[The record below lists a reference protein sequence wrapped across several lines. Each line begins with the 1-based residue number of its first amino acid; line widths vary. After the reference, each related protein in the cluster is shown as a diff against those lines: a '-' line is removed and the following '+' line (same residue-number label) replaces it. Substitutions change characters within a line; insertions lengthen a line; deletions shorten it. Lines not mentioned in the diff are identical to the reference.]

1 MQPNPTLLHSLR
13 VNLRL
18 RHFSPRTE
26 EAYTAWVRRYV
37 RFHHVRHP
45 AEMGEAEVRA
55 FMEHL
60 AVDRHLAPAT
70 TAQALAALLFL
81 YREVIARP
89 LGGLGPVPRAR
100 VPHRIPIVLTLDEVR
115 RVLEAMH
122 GTARLVGVLLY
133 GGGMRL
139 LECLTLRLKDV
150 DLERGEVRIRRG
162 KGAKDRVT
170 VLPQVVRGAV
180 EGQILR
186 VRQLHERDVREGG
199 GWVDLPDALAAKYP
213 QAARSLPWQWLF
225 PARRRRTD
233 SIPGRFRR
241 HHLHESVIQR
251 AMAEAVR
258 ASGITKRATCHS
270 LRHSFATHL
279 LESGADIRTVQELL
293 GHTDVATTMLYTHV
307 LNRGGLGVRSPAD
320 RGAFDTLLA
329 GLAD

>member
-1 MQPNPTLLHSLR
+1 MQPNQKLLHSLQA
-13 VNLRL
+13 NLRL

-26 EAYTAWVRRYV
+26 EAYSAWVRRYA
-37 RFHHVRHP
+37 RFHHLRHP
-45 AEMGEAEVRA
+45 AEMGEGEVRA

-89 LGGLGPVPRAR
+89 LRGLGPVPRAKAPLR
-100 VPHRIPIVLTLDEVR
+100 LPIVLSPDEVR

-162 KGAKDRVT
+162 KGGKDRVT
-170 VLPQVVRGAV
+170 VLPEVVRGALAR
-180 EGQILR
+180 QIQR
-186 VRQLHERDVREGG
+186 VRQLHEQDVRAGG
-199 GWVDLPDALAAKYP
+199 GWVDLPDALATKYP
-213 QAARSLPWQWLF
+213 RAAQSLPWQWLF
-225 PARRRRTD
+225 PARRHRAD
-233 SIPGRFRR
+233 STPGRFRR
-241 HHLHESVIQR
+241 HHLHETAIQR

-279 LESGADIRTVQELL
+279 LEGGADIRTVQELL
-293 GHTDVATTMLYTHV
+293 GHRDVATTMLYTHV

-320 RGAFDTLLA
+320 RGVLDTLLA